1 MFETNPYQM
10 LIDMTCLIWFS
21 GCMNVWKREGI
32 CDACNLLRGVSP
44 WLPDVENE
52 EKDVA
57 HLYHSPELP
66 PCLYVQLKVAEREF
80 DTRVGEQKII
90 KNHSNTWKLALSL
103 LAATLPEKISFDS
116 CDTQVTSHV
125 ALCRLSTLSDW
136 CTLFLTWQY
145 SRKYFCSLCSSRSL
159 LWKT

>member
-1 MFETNPYQM
+1 MVVEGRREGGRGKPDKSVTWKIKMFETNPYQM

-32 CDACNLLRGVSP
+32 CDVCNLLRGVSP

-52 EKDVA
+52 EEDVA

-80 DTRVGEQKII
+80 ETRVGGQKTT
-90 KNHSNTWKLALSL
+90 KNLINTWRLTLFL
-103 LAATLPEKISFDS
+103 LAATLPEKVYPLIHV
-116 CDTQVTSHV
+116 TLVTSHV
-125 ALCRLSTLSDW
+125 ALWR
-136 CTLFLTWQY
+136 
-145 SRKYFCSLCSSRSL
+145 
-159 LWKT
+159 